1 MRMTIYLLLLFG
13 NVIELIYLLSFLQFI
28 IKLLCLVWGKHKRDS
43 KAFNRIFIATSSLI
57 VVHMHNNVYPRYH
70 FGRENYYIPG
80 NLWYSTLFKLTEV
93 WKFAVFAIQLQ
104 QHTTCLCSRIVLL
117 RDICFLFLLL
127 LCVNS
132 NAKEEFRQYLIIKPN
147 ILSPVLNSLQ
157 VFQSS
162 INLEKL
168 QCLRC
173 IIGI

>member
-1 MRMTIYLLLLFG
+1 MLINVNFQTYLRFPRNISIKNDMRITIYLLLLFG

-28 IKLLCLVWGKHKRDS
+28 IKRLCLVWGKHKRDS

-104 QHTTCLCSRIVLL
+104 QHTNVY
-117 RDICFLFLLL
+117 
-127 LCVNS
+127 V
-132 NAKEEFRQYLIIKPN
+132 A
-147 ILSPVLNSLQ
+147 V
-157 VFQSS
+157 
-162 INLEKL
+162 
-168 QCLRC
+168 
-173 IIGI
+173 

>member
-1 MRMTIYLLLLFG
+1 
-13 NVIELIYLLSFLQFI
+13 
-28 IKLLCLVWGKHKRDS
+28 
-43 KAFNRIFIATSSLI
+43 
-57 VVHMHNNVYPRYH
+57 MHNNVYPRYH

-127 LCVNS
+127 LCLNS

-162 INLEKL
+162 INLGKL
-168 QCLRC
+168 AGNTLNQHV
-173 IIGI
+173 IWMVYKYWKPSIQYKINHEWKHI